1 MKRQSL
7 LGQLLVTTVQIYR
20 TAISPWL
27 PAACRFEPT
36 CSHYAEEALA
46 RHGSLRGSWLAAKRL
61 GRCHPLGGAG
71 YDPVP

>member
-7 LGQLLVTTVQIYR
+7 LEQLLVTTVQIYR
-20 TAISPWL
+20 TVISPWL